1 MRWCLAE
8 IRRALGPAAVLDGDP
23 VTISLPVGTTV
34 DVDVLVRG
42 HWSAAVEL
50 PGLGHDLLDGLAI
63 QHADAFE
70 SWLLSERR
78 RLAAATESILHEA
91 ALGHLARGDLD
102 RARDLAVR
110 AAVMSPLDENHQA
123 LLIRLYRLAGEDE
136 AAQRQYDA
144 WAAVAEREL
153 GAAARRS
160 RPARDAGGT
169 AAGSAGP
176 RRSRS
181 RR

>member
-1 MRWCLAE
+1 M
-8 IRRALGPAAVLDGDP
+8 
-23 VTISLPVGTTV
+23 
-34 DVDVLVRG
+34 LVRG
-42 HWSAAVEL
+42 HWSAAVGL
-50 PGLGHDLLDGLAI
+50 PGLGDDLLDGLAI
-63 QHADAFE
+63 QHAEAFE

-91 ALGHLARGDLD
+91 ALGLLARGDLD

-144 WAAVAEREL
+144 WASVAAA
-153 GAAARRS
+153 GARGAARRPD
-160 RPARDAGGT
+160 PARDAGGT
-169 AAGSAGP
+169 A
-176 RRSRS
+176 RRRARARPPRS

>member
-23 VTISLPVGTTV
+23 VRILLPAGTTV

-42 HWSAAVEL
+42 HWSAAVQL
-50 PGLGHDLLDGLAI
+50 PGLGDDLLDGLAI
-63 QHADAFE
+63 QHAEAFE

-91 ALGHLARGDLD
+91 ALGLLARGDLD
-102 RARDLAVR
+102 RARDVAVR

-123 LLIRLYRLAGEDE
+123 LLIRLYRLAGEDD

-144 WAAVAEREL
+144 WASVADREL
-153 GAAARRS
+153 GAPPGAPVLLAMREGPRAVRGAMRPRS
-160 RPARDAGGT
+160 RQ
-169 AAGSAGP
+169 
-176 RRSRS
+176 
-181 RR
+181 